1 MEKLEGKVAVIT
13 ARPKASVRGSRKY
26 TQNMAPNVFWLRV
39 AQKFWSW
46 QKSYGNRGMKPLA
59 FRQDVSRFPKCGK
72 AGLYRGRNLRTGGYP
87 GQ

>member
-13 ARPKASVRGSRKY
+13 GASKGIGEGIAKVYAKYGAKCVLAARG
-26 TQNMAPNVFWLRV
+26 
-39 AQKFWSW
+39 QKFWSW

-59 FRQDVSRFPKCGK
+59 FRQMFPISKVWK
-72 AGLYRGRNLRTGGYP
+72 SWFVPRKNLRTGGYP